1 MKNILVLDGEESTR
15 LLLKKNWTRTAI
27 KSRWHP
33 AKRRLW
39 GSLKMI
45 LQTWSRWATTP
56 QNSMALNSCENYRKI
71 TWKLPLYWE
80 PLRDSTSRIFRSA
93 PPAHMW

>member
-15 LLLKKNWTRTAI
+15 LLLKKNWTRAAI

-45 LQTWSRWATTP
+45 LQT
-56 QNSMALNSCENYRKI
+56 
-71 TWKLPLYWE
+71 
-80 PLRDSTSRIFRSA
+80 
-93 PPAHMW
+93 

>member
-45 LQTWSRWATTP
+45 LQT
-56 QNSMALNSCENYRKI
+56 
-71 TWKLPLYWE
+71 
-80 PLRDSTSRIFRSA
+80 
-93 PPAHMW
+93 